1 MGKPSV
7 FLSAGD
13 PSGDNAAS
21 RLVAALK
28 TGAPDLEVFGLG
40 GDHLKAAGQ
49 EQFVDG
55 SQLAVLGFWEV
66 ARRYFFFRSLMHRCV
81 AEIARRR
88 PSCVVLVDYPGF
100 NLRLARRIRHLGIPI
115 LYYIAPQV
123 WAWGRGRVSELR
135 ELVDRLLVILPFEER
150 FFKRH
155 AIEATFVGHYL
166 VEDIPDRFIASL
178 VPENGHLAL
187 LPGSR
192 AQEIQHMLRPM
203 AGAAARFC
211 RAHRT
216 KAVVA
221 GLTGRFPYE
230 KVLRDFMDDDIAIV
244 YDKPREVIHG
254 ASIVLT
260 ASGTATLETGIIG
273 RPMVVLYR
281 TGFLSYQIARRLV
294 TLDRIALVNLVADEI
309 IAPELIQRDA
319 SPDRL
324 FHALD
329 ELRGDRERLEKIYD
343 RLTRIPERLGG
354 VGASQRAAEIVGQ
367 YI

>member
-21 RLVAALK
+21 RLVAAL
-28 TGAPDLEVFGLG
+28 GASAPDLEVFGLG
-40 GDHLKAAGQ
+40 GDRLKAAGQ
-49 EQFVDG
+49 EQFVD
-55 SQLAVLGFWEV
+55 SSRLAVLGFWEV
-66 ARRYFFFRSLMHRCV
+66 ARRYWFFRNLMHRCV

-88 PSCVVLVDYPGF
+88 PACVVLVDYPGF
-100 NLRLARRIRHLGIPI
+100 NLRLARRIRSLGIPI
-115 LYYIAPQV
+115 IYYIAPQV
-123 WAWGRGRVSELR
+123 WAWGRGRVNDLR

-150 FFKRH
+150 FFGRH
-155 AIEATFVGHYL
+155 GIKATFVGHYL
-166 VEDIPDRFIASL
+166 VEDIPERFIASP
-178 VPENGHLAL
+178 VPEDGHLAL

-192 AQEIQHMLRPM
+192 PQEIQRMLRPM
-203 AGAAARFC
+203 IGAASRFC
-211 RAHRT
+211 RAHGGH
-216 KAVVA
+216 AVIA

-230 KVLRDFMDDDIAIV
+230 KVLRDFVDDNIAIA

-254 ASIVLT
+254 ASLVLT
-260 ASGTATLETGIIG
+260 ASGTATLETGIVG

-294 TLDRIALVNLVADEI
+294 TLDRIALINLVADEI

-319 SPDRL
+319 SPEKL
-324 FHALD
+324 FRALD
-329 ELRGDRERLEKIYD
+329 DLRGDRGRLKMIYD

-354 VGASQRAAEIVGQ
+354 VGASQRAAEIVGR
-367 YI
+367 YL